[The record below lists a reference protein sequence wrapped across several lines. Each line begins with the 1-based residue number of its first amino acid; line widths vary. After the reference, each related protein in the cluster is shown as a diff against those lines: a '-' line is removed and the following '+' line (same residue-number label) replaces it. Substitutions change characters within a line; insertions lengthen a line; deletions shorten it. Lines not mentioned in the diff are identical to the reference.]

1 MRRPVKGFYA
11 LPLDRINHTNEAN
24 LSASLSVMMGEIQ
37 ADVRDSAHPD
47 TQPGG
52 IVHREAHFGR
62 KGITEERDFF

>member
-1 MRRPVKGFYA
+1 
-11 LPLDRINHTNEAN
+11 
-24 LSASLSVMMGEIQ
+24 MMGEIQ

-62 KGITEERDFF
+62 KGITEERDFFETFGGLRYV